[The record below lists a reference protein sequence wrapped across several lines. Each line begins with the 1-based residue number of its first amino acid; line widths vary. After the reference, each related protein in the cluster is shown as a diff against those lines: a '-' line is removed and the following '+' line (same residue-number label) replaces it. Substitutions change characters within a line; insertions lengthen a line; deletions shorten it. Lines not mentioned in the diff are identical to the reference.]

1 MRIAAGGAR
10 RAHLRALMQSKLSL
24 TGPPTALAGLAPRIV
39 VTQVERAWAAVRE
52 QQLLR
57 ALRPDTADPGAWCVG
72 SAGQWTGERR
82 DVGHSEMPLGAPGLA
97 GRGAAAAGRAGPCS
111 AAGRPAGAGSE
122 LDRSVP
128 ALTLP
133 FMAAG
138 LKLPLLDALDLDY
151 PLQPAETRLEDSLG
165 VPNTDALIQ
174 AAPEPL
180 SRRSMPAGG
189 AAALA
194 VNLGSGTGGKVVK
207 AEPGK
212 ARRGG
217 GGSGGSGAEQGHAG
231 SSGDAGG
238 GGGGGAAVAG
248 GAVAGAGGGKPV
260 GKAGAAAAAG
270 GGAAAAANGGAAA
283 GGERAAGAA
292 AGAGAAAAA
301 AAAAAVTTAAAGRG
315 AAVAKGEA
323 GADARRRAGAGAGG
337 AGARGAAGAQ
347 EDPERAAY
355 RQVGAAGPCG
365 AGVRRCLGMV
375 GWGCVQGHCV
385 WRGERLRVLQLL
397 CHARGMDTARGP
409 LVRLPGL
416 GQRAAL
422 LSAAVDLRM
431 RLAAAA
437 SGCLRCSDAQAPLR
451 TPREERSR
459 ESGGVCMC
467 GGRAESSASHAR
479 REAAGTRMHKPLA
492 DAFLGERAALHLP
505 Q

>member
-231 SSGDAGG
+231 SGGDAGG
-238 GGGGGAAVAG
+238 RGGGGAAVAG

-355 RQVGAAGPCG
+355 RQVGPLRCRCAQMPGYGGVGLRAGALCVERGAPACAPAAVPCSGYGHGSRPACQAAWPGPARCAPERGCGSPHAAGSGRIGVPAVWRCPG
-365 AGVRRCLGMV
+365 TATHAQGGKVARVWWCLHVRRPC
-375 GWGCVQGHCV
+375 
-385 WRGERLRVLQLL
+385 RELRK
-397 CHARGMDTARGP
+397 P
-409 LVRLPGL
+409 
-416 GQRAAL
+416 
-422 LSAAVDLRM
+422 
-431 RLAAAA
+431 
-437 SGCLRCSDAQAPLR
+437 CS
-451 TPREERSR
+451 S
-459 ESGGVCMC
+459 
-467 GGRAESSASHAR
+467 
-479 REAAGTRMHKPLA
+479 
-492 DAFLGERAALHLP
+492 
-505 Q
+505 